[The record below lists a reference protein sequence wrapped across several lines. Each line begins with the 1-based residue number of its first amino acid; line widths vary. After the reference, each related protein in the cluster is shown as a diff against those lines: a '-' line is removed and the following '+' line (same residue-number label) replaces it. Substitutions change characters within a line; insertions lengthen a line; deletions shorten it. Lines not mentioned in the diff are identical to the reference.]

1 MQSKEE
7 KSTNAKLWYESNLLK
22 FNACTEEI
30 SKLIEKIINNNDIV
44 FQNISCRVKSE
55 ESFLKKCDND
65 KYNIPEKQITDV
77 IGIRI
82 ITYTNKEVRQI
93 CKIIEEEFEIDL
105 KNSVNKADSLADNK
119 VGYLSVHFVASLS
132 KQRNKLTEYSQI
144 KNLKFE
150 IQVRTL
156 LQHAWAE
163 IEHDKSY
170 KFSGELRK
178 DLKRNFSLIAGVLEL
193 MDQEFEKLSDEIDNY
208 AASVLEETEN
218 GNFDIA
224 IDSTS
229 LKEYMKNKFEKY
241 NMEINTIDSDIIK
254 ELKDFGLNT
263 LKDIEEIMLLD
274 DILTT
279 DNSYYGI
286 LRDIMIINNADKYF
300 NNSYNTENW
309 RGIEYNE
316 IKLYKEYGV
325 DIAPYIK
332 KFDLTLFDESD
343 YV

>member
-1 MQSKEE
+1 
-7 KSTNAKLWYESNLLK
+7 
-22 FNACTEEI
+22 
-30 SKLIEKIINNNDIV
+30 
-44 FQNISCRVKSE
+44 
-55 ESFLKKCDND
+55 
-65 KYNIPEKQITDV
+65 
-77 IGIRI
+77 
-82 ITYTNKEVRQI
+82 
-93 CKIIEEEFEIDL
+93 
-105 KNSVNKADSLADNK
+105 